1 MSARHFSE
9 SQEKHDEALREVRA
23 IYEELAKRP
32 VQRDC
37 ISRTECCQFKLTGL
51 TPQLTAGE
59 ALLAAKA
66 WRATGRRE
74 LPAAPDGSCPM
85 LSADGRCMIYEA
97 RPFGCRTHYCRA
109 AGGPVERREVLDLI
123 RRLEAVDALLTGR
136 GPQPVSAA
144 VQDALEALPARRPPR
159 RPPHRAA

>member
-1 MSARHFSE
+1 MSARHFDE
-9 SQEKHDEALREVRA
+9 SRTKHDEALREVRA
-23 IYEELAKRP
+23 VYDELAKRP

-37 ISRTECCQFKLTGL
+37 IARTDCCRFKLTGL

-74 LPAAPDGSCPM
+74 LPVPADGSCPM
-85 LSADGRCMIYEA
+85 LSPDGRCLIYEA
-97 RPFGCRTHYCRA
+97 RPFGCRTHFCRA
-109 AGGPVERREVLDLI
+109 AGGPMERRGVLDLI
-123 RRLEAVDALLTGR
+123 RHLEAVDAALTGR
-136 GPQPVSAA
+136 GPLPVAAA

-159 RPPHRAA
+159 RPPRRGA